1 MLIEIP
7 KTVST
12 HTAIAG
18 LRMIG
23 RPVRR
28 PHEIR
33 AIRVVSEGGSLGP
46 CIVINERGRFID
58 LSDETPF
65 CLMYPL
71 AEFMKCN
78 LRLGR
83 DGCSLKFVE
92 QKRADVI
99 PFPARQ
105 PTPPGAA

>member
-12 HTAIAG
+12 HAARAG
-18 LRMIG
+18 LQ
-23 RPVRR
+23 
-28 PHEIR
+28 EIR
-33 AIRVVSEGGSLGP
+33 RHGRVVISQQ
-46 CIVINERGRFID
+46 GRFIE

-92 QKRADVI
+92 QARAQVI
-99 PFPARQ
+99 PFPASQ